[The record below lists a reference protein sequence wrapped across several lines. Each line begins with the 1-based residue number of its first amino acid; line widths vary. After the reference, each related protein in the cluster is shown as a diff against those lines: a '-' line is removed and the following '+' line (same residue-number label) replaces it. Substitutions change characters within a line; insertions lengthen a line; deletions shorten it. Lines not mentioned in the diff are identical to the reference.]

1 MRFAMDPQIDDEA
14 LETALEESL
23 GELTPVA
30 KAVSTEE
37 FATVVDGALE
47 AVSGKLLFSM
57 CVLNEGADEYVA
69 AASVGDGEN
78 RQYLLL
84 SLPAKGGSLKVETAS
99 KSSNPAARIAEAYA
113 GLMDALKV
121 AA

>member
-1 MRFAMDPQIDDEA
+1 MDPQIDDEA

-37 FATVVDGALE
+37 FAAVVDGALE